1 MTVFLTSS
9 PTGPLDNSRHVEG
22 FDAKNHLIDNLKACW
37 KEGSRCLLISAAP
50 AHPGFN
56 DMVQGDMIH
65 ALQHNDF
72 SFSHF
77 ETWDDRTTDFSR
89 EALHSF
95 DAIFL
100 GGGHVPTQ
108 NEFFHRIHLRET
120 IRDFPGIIL
129 GISAGTMNSSDVVYA
144 QPELPG
150 EAVDP
155 HYTRFLSGLGLIQEN
170 ILPHYQMTKDFHLDG
185 MRLFEDITYPDSFG
199 KIFLALP
206 DGSYLQIKDGIKE
219 IWGEAYQIKDGHLAN
234 LLGWSADLS
243 ELTFLC
249 MSLFSNG

>member
-129 GISAGTMNSSDVVYA
+129 GISAGTMNSADVVYA
-144 QPELPG
+144 QPEMPG
-150 EAVDP
+150 EALDP
-155 HYTRFLSGLGLIQEN
+155 EYQRFLPGLGLTTRN
-170 ILPHYQMTKDFHLDG
+170 VLPHYHMVKDNVLDA
-185 MRLFEDITYPDSFG
+185 MRLFEEITFGDSFG
-199 KIFLALP
+199 QTFYVLA
-206 DGSYLQIKDGIKE
+206 DGSYILADDAGERIC
-219 IWGEAYQIKDGHLAN
+219 GEAWVIRDGVMRSLCAEGESV
-234 LLGWSADLS
+234 LL
-243 ELTFLC
+243 
-249 MSLFSNG
+249 